1 MSNQEHDEMCRIH
14 EEKFANIEKRL
25 DEHGDLLKEH
35 GTVYTR
41 FLEKLTDMNENLV
54 NLTKVETVNNQK
66 IGELTKIIE
75 KHVESTT
82 KVTKEL
88 AEKQDK
94 QFERLNLAKL
104 DKEDYKTDLLKIKQL
119 EDDFDKQKAKEKA
132 CDEIKKESDAKKK
145 NNKRAIFA
153 AAVGFIFG
161 IAMLFVQWLLKKFGI
176 TA

>member
-1 MSNQEHDEMCRIH
+1 MLNQEHDEICRVH

-25 DEHGDLLKEH
+25 DEHGEMLREH

-41 FLEKLTDMNENLV
+41 FLEKLTDMNENLIK
-54 NLTKVETVNNQK
+54 LTTVETINNQK
-66 IGELTKIIE
+66 IGELTTIIE

-104 DKEDYKTDLLKIKQL
+104 DKDDYRTDLLKIKQL
-119 EDDFDKQKAKEKA
+119 EDDFDKQKAKDEA
-132 CDEIKKESDAKKK
+132 CIEIKKEADAKKK
-145 NNKRAIFA
+145 SNKKTIFA
-153 AAVGFIFG
+153 AVIGFIFG
-161 IAMLFVQWLLKKFGI
+161 IALLLAQWILKKFGI
-176 TA
+176 VV